1 MGLPSL
7 LGRNTTNHASAELQR
22 LFYMESTLIARI
34 SEAIGCMQRR
44 RTYSLSGETL
54 AQHLG
59 VLVDE
64 QVLDGIL
71 VALRPRGLRER
82 PATGY

>member
-7 LGRNTTNHASAELQR
+7 LGRNTTNHTSTELQR
-22 LFYMESTLIARI
+22 LFYMESTLKARI
-34 SEAIGCMQRR
+34 SEAIGCINRR

-64 QVLDGIL
+64 EIPDGVIVRAAGRRL
-71 VALRPRGLRER
+71 G
-82 PATGY
+82 